1 MQNTWW
7 LRYVSI
13 ILVFTPVLSLSA
25 QVKAVPLILAQADSA
40 YDQYMDLGYTAARQ
54 RQYSRAL
61 RYFQQALWERPGD
74 WYANIA
80 VNNVRSYVNSGSWFS
95 SPFGRPNRRSSAG
108 SRNNSCLQTEQDAV
122 ALIPKKGTQLTT
134 SGYPTF
140 YFYVPPNSAQGFEFS
155 LQDSSSDEPLY
166 KKNFPAVTQ
175 SEGIVSVSIP
185 HHAMPALATNKIY
198 SWSLSII
205 CDADHRDQDL
215 LIEGSIQRLQ
225 PNPHFSMELFKA
237 TLRDRARLYATA
249 GFWQDTIATLA
260 ELRRYHPEDLAVQK
274 DWENLLKSIDLTEI
288 AAVPLV
294 PNTTPYSKR

>member
-1 MQNTWW
+1 MS
-7 LRYVSI
+7 V
-13 ILVFTPVLSLSA
+13 ILLFTPVIALST
-25 QVKAVPLILAQADSA
+25 QVKAAPLYLAQVDNA

-95 SPFGRPNRRSSAG
+95 SPFGRPNRRGSAG
-108 SRNNSCLQTEQDAV
+108 SRNNSCLQSEQDAV

-140 YFYVPPNSAQGFEFS
+140 YFYVPPNSAHGFEFS
-155 LQDSSSDEPLY
+155 LHDNNSDQPLY
-166 KKNFPAVTQ
+166 QGKFPAVTQ
-175 SEGIVSVSIP
+175 SEGIVSVTIP
-185 HHAMPALATNKIY
+185 YYAMPALVTNKIY
-198 SWSLSII
+198 SWSLSIV
-205 CDADHRDQDL
+205 CDTDHRDQDL

-225 PNPHFSMELFKA
+225 PNPHLSMELFKA

-249 GFWQDTIATLA
+249 GFWQDTITTLA
-260 ELRRYHPEDLAVQK
+260 ELRRYHPKDLEVQK

-294 PNTTPYSKR
+294 PDYTPYSKK

>member
-7 LRYVSI
+7 LRYVSV
-13 ILVFTPVLSLSA
+13 ILLVSPVLMSTS
-25 QVKAVPLILAQADSA
+25 VKSEPLMLAQADSA
-40 YDQYMDLGYTAARQ
+40 YDQYMDLGYAATRQ

-80 VNNVRSYVNSGSWFS
+80 VNNVRSYVSSGSWFS
-95 SPFGRPNRRSSAG
+95 SPFGRPNRRGSAG
-108 SRNNSCLQTEQDAV
+108 SRNNSCLQSEQDAI
-122 ALIPKKGTQLTT
+122 ALIPKKGIQLTT

-155 LQDSSSDEPLY
+155 LQDISRDEVLY
-166 KKNFPAVTQ
+166 KGSFPAVTQ
-175 SEGIVSVSIP
+175 SQGIVSINIP
-185 HHAMPALATNKIY
+185 NRAMPALVTNKIY
-198 SWSLSII
+198 NWSLSIV

-215 LIEGSIQRLQ
+215 LIEGSIQRLR
-225 PNPHFSMELFKA
+225 PNPHLSMELFKA
-237 TLRDRARLYATA
+237 SLRDRARLYATA
-249 GFWQDTIATLA
+249 GFWQDTIATLG
-260 ELRRYHPEDLAVQK
+260 ELRRYHPQDLAVQQ

-294 PNTTPYSKR
+294 PNAIPYSRR